1 MIMITPIES
10 SPRFGI
16 KSKKVIWGGGI
27 FMHFVDLFFRNVSQ
41 NTPISGMWND
51 SSSVSYLI
59 WYCDF
64 IYLPTDG

>member
-41 NTPISGMWND
+41 NTPISGM
-51 SSSVSYLI
+51 
-59 WYCDF
+59 
-64 IYLPTDG
+64 